1 MEQINRLADL
11 IKQKV
16 LDIVQRVKT
25 ALKQV

>member
-1 MEQINRLADL
+1 MQQIKRLADL

-25 ALKQV
+25 ALRRV

>member
-1 MEQINRLADL
+1 MEQIKQIADL

-25 ALKQV
+25 ALKRV

>member
-1 MEQINRLADL
+1 MEKIKRLADL

-25 ALKQV
+25 ALKRV